1 MDTNNDLNFIGRF
14 AGSLR
19 DRRAGLDPDPSGGD
33 SIHISG
39 STPQLK
45 FDVATSI
52 TTNGRIPISEGLQAT
67 SGKGK
72 FQPENRNACEK
83 CNDGDDD
90 ELFIGFDDKSRPF
103 QERRAIARARAHTCA
118 KVFRRV
124 INRTRK

>member
-19 DRRAGLDPDPSGGD
+19 DRRAGLDSDPSGAD

-90 ELFIGFDDKSRPF
+90 ELFLGFDDKSRPF
-103 QERRAIARARAHTCA
+103 QERRAIARARA